1 MQLVEAVVDQRG
13 VPAALACVLLQG
25 AVGAQAPSLGSQPPA
40 HPDALEAE
48 AKQGPQGRTG

>member
-1 MQLVEAVVDQRG
+1 MQLVEAVVDQCG

-48 AKQGPQGRTG
+48 AKQGPQGCTG